1 MTDVGMEGTIIY
13 LDMWRNQTVQR
24 GHALADFDWQRI
36 HCVLRPQCIGHNTVT
51 KNRPSQI
58 IPLYFNP
65 RSRMGNDHCS
75 LTYSTNANFTNSV
88 LVHVTLN
95 LLVVD

>member
-1 MTDVGMEGTIIY
+1 MNKQFNGDTLSLTSTGNGY
-13 LDMWRNQTVQR
+13 TVYYV
-24 GHALADFDWQRI
+24 HS
-36 HCVLRPQCIGHNTVT
+36 VSVT